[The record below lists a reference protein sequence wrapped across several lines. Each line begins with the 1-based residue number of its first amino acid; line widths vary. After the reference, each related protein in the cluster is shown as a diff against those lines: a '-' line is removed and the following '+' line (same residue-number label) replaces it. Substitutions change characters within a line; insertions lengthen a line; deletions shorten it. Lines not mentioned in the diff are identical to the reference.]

1 MPEILFTGKFASYVI
16 ADTRVDIE
24 RKYGGFMRNP
34 VVLIWALTAP
44 VSVSAHSGAHDG
56 MGLVDGIAHMPGGHI
71 APLVALFAVLLVS
84 RGIRKRRDARASR
97 RDRSERNEGRS

>member
-1 MPEILFTGKFASYVI
+1 
-16 ADTRVDIE
+16 
-24 RKYGGFMRNP
+24 
-34 VVLIWALTAP
+34 
-44 VSVSAHSGAHDG
+44 

-71 APLVALFAVLLVS
+71 APLVALFAVLLAS